1 MQPPRRVRR
10 QLRALARR
18 AAALSALS
26 ASLFSANA
34 RADAP
39 NFSFGAGV
47 FVGYNFGPRA
57 GVEYGFEG
65 FATHRF
71 SEAECSDRPRM
82 GVGPLLQ
89 LAVVGSGDPR
99 VTLAAQGGG
108 EFTRSLAALS
118 GERGVT
124 YRFDDRP
131 GFGIHT
137 GIVPS
142 SLFFNTAFRYQ
153 WLLQDAWVG
162 GGVRFLPTYGDLSV
176 CSVVAGRPLRT
187 DSGMASIRAATRL
200 APDFTRSR
208 HSVAAVGEAWERDAQ
223 LECASILAFLQLAEQ
238 LAVLDAPPA
247 LVARALDG
255 ARDEIRH
262 TQLCATLASRHLR
275 QRVQPT
281 LPHVEARR
289 CKYGRAALVR
299 LATESWLDGCV
310 AEGIAARHA
319 TLAAELATDAD
330 ARRVQQH
337 IAVDEARHAELGWA
351 TLTWALERGGDEVRA
366 AVCALRAVAPHEVS
380 PTGLHDDVPDDLAR
394 YGRLNMHTVNTLA
407 RQHLDE
413 SRQRLDRLVA

>member
-1 MQPPRRVRR
+1 MQQPRRVRR

-26 ASLFSANA
+26 ASLFSGSA
-34 RADAP
+34 RAEGL

-57 GVEYGFEG
+57 GVEYGLEG

-71 SEAECSDRPRM
+71 SEPECSDRPRM

-89 LAVVGSGDPR
+89 LAMVGSGDPR

-108 EFTRSLAALS
+108 ELARSSAALS
-118 GERGVT
+118 GELGMT
-124 YRFDDRP
+124 YRFGDQP

-137 GIVPS
+137 GIAPS
-142 SLFFNTAFRYQ
+142 ALFFNTAFRYQ

-162 GGVRFLPTYGDLSV
+162 GGVRVLPTYGDLSV

-187 DSGMASIRAATRL
+187 DSGMASIRPATRL
-200 APDFTRSR
+200 ARDFTRSR
-208 HSVAAVGEAWERDAQ
+208 HSVTAVGEAWERDAQ

-238 LAVLDAPPA
+238 LAVLAAPPA
-247 LVARALDG
+247 LVARALD
-255 ARDEIRH
+255 AACDEIRH

-275 QRVQPT
+275 QRILPT
-281 LPHVEARR
+281 LPGIDARR
-289 CKYGRAALVR
+289 CTYGRAALIR

-310 AEGIAARHA
+310 AEGIAAKHA
-319 TLAAELATDAD
+319 ALAAECATDAD
-330 ARRVQQH
+330 ARHVQHH

-366 AVCALRAVAPHEVS
+366 AVFALRDVAPREVS
-380 PTGLHDDVPDDLAR
+380 PNGLHDDVPDDLAR
-394 YGRLNMHTVNTLA
+394 YGRLNTHAVNTVT
-407 RQHLDE
+407 RQHLDQ
-413 SRQRLDRLVA
+413 SRQRLGRLVV